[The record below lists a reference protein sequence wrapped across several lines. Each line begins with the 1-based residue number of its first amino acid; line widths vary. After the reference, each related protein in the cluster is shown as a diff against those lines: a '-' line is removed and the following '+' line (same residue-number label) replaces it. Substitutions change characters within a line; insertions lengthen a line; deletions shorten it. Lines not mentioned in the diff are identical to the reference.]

1 MRNKTLSRQEDMSE
15 KYLLQQQINTLR
27 ETLVSA
33 ALKKGMTNHTVLS
46 ISEELDRLIFQYQQL
61 NAVKKAT

>member
-1 MRNKTLSRQEDMSE
+1 MSE

>member
-1 MRNKTLSRQEDMSE
+1 MRNKALSRQEDMSE